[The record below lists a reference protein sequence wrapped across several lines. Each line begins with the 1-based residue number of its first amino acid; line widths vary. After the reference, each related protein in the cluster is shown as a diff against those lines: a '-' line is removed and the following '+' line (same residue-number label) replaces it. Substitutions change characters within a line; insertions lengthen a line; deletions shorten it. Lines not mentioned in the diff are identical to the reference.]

1 MWIENDG
8 WKKKL
13 IRRDDDYQKLT
24 NKTDKT
30 PLLCA

>member
-8 WKKKL
+8 WKKKFT
-13 IRRDDDYQKLT
+13 RDYQKIILT

-30 PLLCA
+30 PPLLCA